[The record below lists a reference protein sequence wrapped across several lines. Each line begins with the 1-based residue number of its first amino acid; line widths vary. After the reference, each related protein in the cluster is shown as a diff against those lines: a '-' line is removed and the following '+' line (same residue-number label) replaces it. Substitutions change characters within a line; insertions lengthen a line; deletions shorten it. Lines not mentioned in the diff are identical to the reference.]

1 MHPFSIIPRILF
13 FRFTKDDI
21 QSFNKK
27 HFLIGLTGTWLAGI
41 GRYWDHPSA
50 DSLQYIG
57 LGSVIYIFLL
67 ALLIYM
73 IVWPYRLQQWSYF
86 KALTFISLTSFPAL
100 LYAIPVERFLP
111 LNTAASLN
119 AWFLGIVALWRLLL
133 LFRFLKVYD
142 RLRWWNVFFIALFPM
157 CLLIT
162 TLTILNLEKVVF
174 DIMAGLRN
182 TTGRE
187 KSYNVLIA
195 LTYYSAILFIP
206 LLIGYVAGIFSNREK
221 THNPV

>member
-1 MHPFSIIPRILF
+1 MHLFSIITRILF

-21 QSFNKK
+21 QSFTKK
-27 HFLIGLTGTWLAGI
+27 HFLIGLAGTWLAGI

-50 DSLQYIG
+50 DTLQYIG
-57 LGSVIYIFLL
+57 LGSVIYIFVL
-67 ALLIYM
+67 ALLIYI
-73 IVWPYRLQQWSYF
+73 IVWPYRLKQWNYF
-86 KALTFISLTSFPAL
+86 NVLTFISLTSFPAL

-111 LNTAASLN
+111 ISTAASIN

-142 RLRWWNVFFIALFPM
+142 QLKWWNVIFIALFPM

-195 LTYYSAILFIP
+195 LTYYSAILFLP
-206 LLIGYVAGIFSNREK
+206 LLIGYVVGIYTTRK
-221 THNPV
+221 KAT